1 MKKQNLENIAV
12 RGKRVL
18 MRVDYNVPLDENK
31 NITDDARIRE
41 TIPTIQHLL
50 QNGASVVLM
59 AHFGRP
65 KGQVVDSMSLAPV
78 AKKLGEL
85 LGQEVPLAPDC
96 VGEETNAMVD
106 ALAAPG
112 VLLLENLRFHAGEES
127 NDPEF
132 AVQLARHGD
141 IYVNDAFGAAHRAHA
156 STVGVPGVLHDQNK
170 PCVAGLLM
178 AREIEFLGRLLDNPK
193 SPFVAILGGAK
204 VSDKIEIIK
213 NLLPKVDS
221 LLVGGA
227 MSFAFFKARG
237 WEIGGSLFKEGD
249 DKVAADLLQFATE
262 NQYDLRLPMDVLVA
276 DRDAEDA
283 KTQIVAADKMPADM
297 MGMDIG
303 PQTQAEY
310 SAIVEDARTVL
321 WNGPMG
327 RFEVAPFA
335 GGTRQVAEAVA
346 DATQNGALTII
357 GGGDSAAAVKQFGLV
372 EEMSHVSTGGGAS
385 LEFLEGK
392 TLPGIAALD
401 DA

>member
-1 MKKQNLENIAV
+1 MKKQTLENIEV
-12 RGKRVL
+12 RGKRIL
-18 MRVDYNVPLDENK
+18 MRVDYNVPLDDNR

-41 TIPTIQHLL
+41 TLPTLQYLL
-50 QNGASVVLM
+50 KNGARVVLM
-59 AHFGRP
+59 THFGRP
-65 KGQVVDSMSLAPV
+65 KGKVVDSMSLAPV
-78 AKKLGEL
+78 AKRLGEL
-85 LGQEVPLAPDC
+85 LGQDVPLAPDC
-96 VGEETNAMVD
+96 VGAETDAMVD

-127 NDPEF
+127 NEPDF
-132 AVQLARHGD
+132 AAQLARHGEV
-141 IYVNDAFGAAHRAHA
+141 YVNDAFGAAHRAHA
-156 STVGVPGVLHDQNK
+156 STVGVPGVLRAQGK

-178 AREIEFLGRLLDNPK
+178 AREIEFLSRLLENPK
-193 SPFVAILGGAK
+193 TPFVAILGGAK

-227 MSFAFFKARG
+227 MSFAFYKARG

-249 DKVAADLLQFATE
+249 DKIAAGLLSFAAD
-262 NQYDLRLPMDVLVA
+262 NNYDLRLPLDVLVA

-283 KTQIVAADKMPADM
+283 QTQVVAADKMPAGM

-310 SAIVEDARTVL
+310 SAIIEDARTVL

-335 GGTRQVAEAVA
+335 EGTRQVAEAVA

-392 TLPGIAALD
+392 TLPGIAVLD
-401 DA
+401 DK